1 MKNIRNKVLLVIGLM
16 LTLGLTTVPAATGG
30 GKDDDSKKRPKN
42 TGILTVKTTP
52 DARTVKVDGQVLG
65 MSGVEVPAEFYLAP
79 GFHTLEVEGP
89 NGKPF
94 IKQIEIRKDTRN
106 CVCLKVVE
114 RTESKACPY
123 NVAVDGPDK
132 VLEGDL
138 ITFAT
143 VDALGY
149 PTPLNYVWK
158 VTPGAARITSG
169 LGTSAITVDTTGLG
183 GKTIAA
189 EVDVSDGLYAAS
201 CRQIL
206 PVSTIVESIPR
217 IESILVDKFESKAF
231 DDDKARLDN
240 FVIELQNNPD
250 SQAYIIMYQGTD
262 RESMRTR
269 TVDKLSKKT
278 MDYLVNW
285 KGVDPRRIVI
295 TQWGNRPTTEYEL
308 WLIPPGAPTPVPS
321 GS

>member
-1 MKNIRNKVLLVIGLM
+1 MKRFRYDFLFVIGLI
-16 LTLGLTTVPAATGG
+16 LTIGLTTALAAGG
-30 GKDDDSKKRPKN
+30 GKDDENKKRPKN
-42 TGILTVKTTP
+42 TGVLSVKTSP
-52 DARTVKVDGQVLG
+52 EPLTVKVDGQVLG
-65 MSGVEVPAEFYLAP
+65 MSGVNEGAEFYLTP

-89 NGKPF
+89 NGKTF
-94 IKQIEIRKDTRN
+94 VKQVEIRKDTRN
-106 CVCLKVVE
+106 CVCLKIE
-114 RTESKACPY
+114 QKTEYKACPY
-123 NVAVDGPDK
+123 NVSVDGPDK

-138 ITFAT
+138 ITFAS
-143 VDALGY
+143 VDALSY
-149 PTPLNYVWK
+149 PTPLNYVWTVSPSNAK
-158 VTPGAARITSG
+158 ITSG
-169 LGTSAITVDTTGLG
+169 LGTSAITVDTAGLG
-183 GKTIAA
+183 GQTISA

-206 PVSTIVESIPR
+206 PVSTVIEKIPP

-250 SQAYIIMYQGTD
+250 AQAYIIMYQGTD

-278 MDYLVNW
+278 MDYLVNT

-295 TQWGNRPTTEYEL
+295 TQWGNRPSTEYEL
-308 WLIPPGAPTPVPS
+308 WLIPPGAPTPVPQ

>member
-1 MKNIRNKVLLVIGLM
+1 MKRIGYNLLFVMSLM
-16 LTLGLTTVPAATGG
+16 LTLGLTAVFATVGNS
-30 GKDDDSKKRPKN
+30 KDDSGKKRPKN
-42 TGILTVKTTP
+42 TGTLTVKTTP

-65 MSGVEVPAEFYLAP
+65 MSGVETPAEFYLTP

-89 NGKPF
+89 NGQSF
-94 IKQIEIRKDTRN
+94 IKQIEIRKDAKN
-106 CVCLKVVE
+106 CICLKVVE

-123 NVAVDGPDK
+123 NVSVDGPDK

-138 ITFAT
+138 ITFASI
-143 VDALGY
+143 DSMSF

-158 VTPGAARITSG
+158 VLPGAAKITSG
-169 LGTSAITVDTTGLG
+169 FGTSAITVDTSGLG
-183 GKTIAA
+183 GQTISA

-206 PVSTIVESIPR
+206 PVSTVVERLPK

-262 RESMRTR
+262 KESTRTR

-308 WLIPPGAPTPVPS
+308 WLIPPGAPTPVPQ
-321 GS
+321 GY